1 MSRLRLN
8 KRSFTLIEL
17 VMAIIVVGVVAI
29 PLSILI
35 GEHIPAVFQSED
47 YAMALNLARY
57 EIEVV
62 NNLAYT
68 SILDASYLNYQGYNY
83 DVTRTVTYAQ
93 GSAVTAESMK
103 KITVNVMKSGSAQTI
118 VSLMTYVARNVS
130 YGL

>member
-1 MSRLRLN
+1 
-8 KRSFTLIEL
+8 
-17 VMAIIVVGVVAI
+17 MAIIVVGVVAI